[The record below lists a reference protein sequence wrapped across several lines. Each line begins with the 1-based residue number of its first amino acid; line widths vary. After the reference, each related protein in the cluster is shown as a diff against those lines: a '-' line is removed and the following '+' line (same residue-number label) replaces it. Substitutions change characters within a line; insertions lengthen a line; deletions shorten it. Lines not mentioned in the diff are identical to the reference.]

1 MFSHTITRSR
11 NRGAT
16 YPLAWT
22 GARQRARDAA
32 TREAGAPERLLW
44 GEDGA
49 SGRLLEVC
57 GGRRHGQDAGG
68 DLSDDQ
74 MAELKGYR
82 DTVVWGWEKAFAA
95 TAVHYINDTLGD
107 MAKFG
112 TEEYSFATHAKH
124 WGELKGFALGF
135 QFSPHSPLSDA
146 DFADFHAKVGD
157 APVLEDAGDDAI
169 AAYKT
174 ALEEA
179 AAILGAAY
187 GFADENVANW

>member
-68 DLSDDQ
+68 DLS
-74 MAELKGYR
+74 
-82 DTVVWGWEKAFAA
+82 
-95 TAVHYINDTLGD
+95 
-107 MAKFG
+107 
-112 TEEYSFATHAKH
+112 EETSKRAQAR
-124 WGELKGFALGF
+124 
-135 QFSPHSPLSDA
+135 
-146 DFADFHAKVGD
+146 
-157 APVLEDAGDDAI
+157 VLEFEGP
-169 AAYKT
+169 
-174 ALEEA
+174 
-179 AAILGAAY
+179 
-187 GFADENVANW
+187 